1 MLKVNTMKEAVECLL
16 HTKYEELDKRYTE
29 IKIMNDFGHIF
40 TKEDIGTLKKQWLIQ
55 KYGTRNILN
64 DLRNILDVR
73 ENDVT
78 EVCTWL
84 YEIYLGEALGDGH
97 GERLTDNNTTSF

>member
-40 TKEDIGTLKKQWLIQ
+40 TKREIATLKKQWLIQ
-55 KYGTRNILN
+55 KYGNRPILHEIST
-64 DLRNILDVR
+64 LLDVKKH
-73 ENDVT
+73 DVK

-84 YEIYLGEALGDGH
+84 YELYLGEALGDGQ
-97 GERLTDNNTTSF
+97 GERFTDNNTTSF